1 MKDNRYIE
9 IKKENDNTLSHLS
22 PSYNRIAG
30 IYVKKARGYA
40 VKSVDTELKIKDVLT
55 KLEDFDMRNVQYNI
69 AIPDETTFVESN
81 VKELSKQLKDPN
93 RVKSIIGISIIILA
107 IIAWV
112 VISIWM
118 RRETPNQ
125 TPQNVKCEEIS
136 PTSIKVSW
144 DNNQYAS
151 EGFYVLCVS
160 EDGQR
165 YGYYHTIETTY
176 TFNNL
181 DTGETYTFYVKT
193 VETEFFAES
202 EDAVITFK
210 LGE

>member
-9 IKKENDNTLSHLS
+9 LKKENDNTLSHLS
-22 PSYNRIAG
+22 PSYNRIG
-30 IYVKKARGYA
+30 NIYVKKARGYA

-55 KLEDFDMRNVQYNI
+55 RLEDYDIRNVQYNI
-69 AIPDETTFVESN
+69 AISNETDFVESN
-81 VKELSKQLKDPN
+81 IKLLSKQLKDPN
-93 RVKSIIGISIIILA
+93 RIKSIIGVSIIVLA
-107 IIAWV
+107 IIVWV

-136 PTSIKVSW
+136 STSIKVSW

-151 EGFYVLCVS
+151 EGFYVMCVS
-160 EDGQR
+160 EDGQK
-165 YGYYHTIETTY
+165 YGYYHTIENTY
-176 TFNNL
+176 TFMNL
-181 DTGETYTFYVKT
+181 DTNKTYTFYVKT
-193 VETEFFAES
+193 VETEFFGES
-202 EDAVITFK
+202 DDAVITFK